1 MPEAQLDRFMLKLHI
16 GYPQKSEER
25 QILDLMATSAPNL
38 TVMPVVD
45 PQQIIA
51 ARSVVNEI
59 YIDDRVKDYI
69 VDVVWATRDPASY
82 NLKLDGLIRYGASPR
97 ATIYLALAAR
107 AHAFLNG
114 RGYVTPQDVKS
125 IGTDV
130 LRHRV
135 IVSYEAE
142 AETITS
148 ETIVDR
154 IFRRPARPV
163 IAQDRQTPAEI
174 LKKIRA
180 LEIKTKGLVQ
190 TMFAGDYHSVFKG
203 RGMNFEDVREYQPGD
218 EIRAIDWNVTARLG
232 TAFVKKFTEERE
244 LTVVLV
250 VDVSASGNFGSA
262 SQSKR
267 ELAAEIACLLAFSAI
282 RNNDKVGLLLFSD
295 TVELFIP
302 PKKGRSHTLRI
313 IREILFFEPAGR
325 GTAPALAL
333 DYLNKVVTRRAVVF
347 FISDFQTSD
356 FSRELSVSGRRH
368 DFIAVHIQDQR
379 EEHLPNVGIITLE
392 DAETGEQI
400 EINTA
405 DRNTR
410 ALQRLGGDATGRFEP
425 DAPPQQH
432 RRHFIAH
439 ERELSAR
446 LALVFQTT
454 GTTPRRAMNWLTYVS
469 FRRRR
474 HS

>member
-1 MPEAQLDRFMLKLHI
+1 MND
-16 GYPQKSEER
+16 PQK
-25 QILDLMATSAPNL
+25 
-38 TVMPVVD
+38 
-45 PQQIIA
+45 
-51 ARSVVNEI
+51 
-59 YIDDRVKDYI
+59 
-69 VDVVWATRDPASY
+69 
-82 NLKLDGLIRYGASPR
+82 
-97 ATIYLALAAR
+97 
-107 AHAFLNG
+107 
-114 RGYVTPQDVKS
+114 
-125 IGTDV
+125 
-130 LRHRV
+130 
-135 IVSYEAE
+135 
-142 AETITS
+142 
-148 ETIVDR
+148 
-154 IFRRPARPV
+154 
-163 IAQDRQTPAEI
+163 TPAEI

-250 VDVSASGNFGSA
+250 VDVSASGNFGSV

-267 ELAAEIACLLAFSAI
+267 ELAAEVACVLAFSAI

-295 TVELFIP
+295 RVELFIP

-333 DYLNKVVTRRAVVF
+333 DYLNNVVTRRAVVF

-368 DFIAVHIQDQR
+368 DFIALHIQDQR
-379 EEHLPNVGIITLE
+379 EEALPNVGIITLE

-400 EINTA
+400 EINTG
-405 DRNTR
+405 DRTTR
-410 ALQRLGGDATGRFEP
+410 ARFSAQAETRRADLNRTLRRNNIDAISLRTGENYLPALRSFFKQR
-425 DAPPQQH
+425 
-432 RRHFIAH
+432 
-439 ERELSAR
+439 ERR
-446 LALVFQTT
+446 LAV
-454 GTTPRRAMNWLTYVS
+454 R
-469 FRRRR
+469 
-474 HS
+474 